1 MHRLSLLLVLL
12 LFLLFLLLLL
22 QLVLLLFFSPPPPS
36 HLLLLLLL
44 LHLLALLTVFVLYR
58 RMKRS
63 GRLSSLIA
71 SRVTLRETLTFGTSL
86 FLRESAIDRDNIPS
100 QCVRT

>member
-22 QLVLLLFFSPPPPS
+22 QLVLLLFFSPPP
-36 HLLLLLLL
+36 HLLLLLL